1 MTHGFLP
8 ATREEFLETGLDAPD
23 FVYVS
28 GDAYVDHPS
37 FGTAIIT
44 RVLDAAGFSVCVLA
58 QPDFRSTDDFKRYGR
73 PKLGFFVS
81 SGNIDSM
88 VAHYTAAKKPRS
100 EDWYSPGKKAGLRPD
115 RAVIVYCNRIR
126 EAFGDVP
133 IVIGGLEA
141 SLRRFAHYDYW
152 DDRVRR
158 SILVDSRAD
167 LLSYGMGER
176 SIARIAELLKKGVPV
191 KKIRDVRG
199 TAYLAKK
206 GDRLSFDPAD
216 GTRDEP
222 QGFDYDELK
231 TDKAL
236 YAAQFAKQ
244 YENNDAISGRALVEF
259 YGERMLVVNP
269 PSPPLE
275 REELDRVYALPFER
289 TYHPMYEAAGGVPAI
304 TEVKFSITHN
314 RGCFGGCNFCAIA
327 YHQGRAVR
335 SRSEESVLAEARL
348 LTALPDFKGYIHDVG
363 GPTANFRA
371 PACEKQLTRGVCQ
384 KRRCLVPKPCPNL
397 TVDHREYMELL
408 KKIAALPGV
417 KRVFVRSGIRFDY
430 LLADRDDTFFRYLV
444 ENHVSGQLKV
454 APEHCSANVLRMMG
468 KPTVDVYEK
477 FRRKFLKFSE
487 ECGKEQYIV
496 PYLMSG
502 HPGSTLDDAIELA
515 LYTKK
520 IGLNP
525 EQVQDF
531 YPTPGSASTVMYYTG
546 IDPFTGSPVHIP
558 DAREKVLQ
566 RALLQYKRPENRAKV
581 REALFVAG
589 RADLIGYAEGCL
601 IPPARRS
608 EKGNEGAA
616 KKRGAAKSGVASR
629 RARGASDAGE
639 RPKHGADNALKS
651 SDSAKYGGAPRRAR
665 GASDAGERPKRGAD
679 NALKSSDSAKSGGA
693 PRRARGAS
701 DTAKSH
707 GAGAKKRTS
716 KNRE

>member
-8 ATREEFLETGLDAPD
+8 ATRAEFDALGVDAPD

-44 RVLDAAGFSVCVLA
+44 RVLDAAGFSVCILA
-58 QPDFRSTDDFKRYGR
+58 QPDYKSADDFRRYGR

-126 EAFGDVP
+126 EAYGDVP
-133 IVIGGLEA
+133 IIIGGLEA

-152 DDRVRR
+152 DNRVRR
-158 SILVDSRAD
+158 SILVDCRAD

-176 SIARIAELLKKGVPV
+176 SITRIAELLAKGVPV
-191 KKIRDVRG
+191 KKIRDVAG
-199 TAYLAKK
+199 TAYLCKK
-206 GDRLSFDPAD
+206 GEKLMFDPAD
-216 GTRDEP
+216 GSREAP
-222 QGFDYDELK
+222 FGYDYDDLK
-231 TDKAL
+231 SDKKL
-236 YAAQFAKQ
+236 YAAEFAKQ
-244 YENNDAISGRALVEF
+244 YENNDAINGRALVEF

-269 PSPPLE
+269 PAPPLE
-275 REELDRVYALPFER
+275 QKELDRVYSLPFER
-289 TYHPMYEAAGGVPAI
+289 TYHPMYEAEGGVPAI
-304 TEVKFSITHN
+304 SEVKFSITHN

-335 SRSEESVLAEARL
+335 CRSEQSVLAEAHL
-348 LTALPDFKGYIHDVG
+348 LTTFPDFKGYIHDVG

-371 PACEKQLTRGVCQ
+371 PACDKQLTEGVCQ
-384 KRRCLVPKPCPNL
+384 KRRCLFPKPCPNL
-397 TVDHREYMELL
+397 KVDHREYLELL
-408 KKIAALPGV
+408 KKIAQIPGV
-417 KRVFVRSGIRFDY
+417 KRVFLRSGIRYDY

-444 ENHVSGQLKV
+444 ENNVSGQIKV
-454 APEHCSANVLRMMG
+454 APEHCSPNVLREMG
-468 KPTVDVYEK
+468 KPDIAVYNAFRSK
-477 FRRKFLKFSE
+477 FAALSA

-520 IGLNP
+520 IGINP

-531 YPTPGSASTVMYYTG
+531 YPTPGTASTVMYYTG
-546 IDPFTGSPVHIP
+546 VDPFSGKPVHIP

-581 REALFVAG
+581 REALFAAG
-589 RADLIGYAEGCL
+589 RADLIGYGEGCL
-601 IPPARRS
+601 IPPAR
-608 EKGNEGAA
+608 KGGKGAA
-616 KKRGAAKSGVASR
+616 KPGAGAKGAAKGAAKGGVNAKGAAKGAAKSGAN
-629 RARGASDAGE
+629 AKPTAKRGASA
-639 RPKHGADNALKS
+639 KGAANADKGTRS
-651 SDSAKYGGAPRRAR
+651 PFEKNAAKAA
-665 GASDAGERPKRGAD
+665 KRG
-679 NALKSSDSAKSGGA
+679 NAAPPKKKGWAK
-693 PRRARGAS
+693 
-701 DTAKSH
+701 
-707 GAGAKKRTS
+707 AKK
-716 KNRE
+716 KK